1 MFLFAFFSVVF
12 GGSTA
17 AGWYLSRLSKRGRPV
32 LDRDLIAN
40 DDDIRRMRHLMTTVR
55 KMSLSSLLFSH
66 FSFVMSLGRSQT
78 GDYQR
83 EVSSSCPLRRILTEE
98 GQMTR

>member
-1 MFLFAFFSVVF
+1 MYYSSLCGADTMVGGGEMRCFCLPFSFFVF

-17 AGWYLSRLSKRGRPV
+17 GSGCYLSLVFQEGEGRS

-55 KMSLSSLLFSH
+55 KMSLSSLF
-66 FSFVMSLGRSQT
+66 FSFRFESR
-78 GDYQR
+78 
-83 EVSSSCPLRRILTEE
+83 
-98 GQMTR
+98 